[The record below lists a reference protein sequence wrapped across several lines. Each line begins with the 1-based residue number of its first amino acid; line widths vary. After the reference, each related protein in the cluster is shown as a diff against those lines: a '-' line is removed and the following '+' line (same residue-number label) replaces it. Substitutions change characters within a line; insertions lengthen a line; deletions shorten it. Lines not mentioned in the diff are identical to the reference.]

1 MTSLNSNDYN
11 KKSRYDM
18 KEKESSE
25 STTLTC
31 FINSVVL
38 FSGIWFSQ
46 STWKP
51 GLAITNGWLLKL
63 IDTTIAITDG

>member
-1 MTSLNSNDYN
+1 
-11 KKSRYDM
+11 M